1 MSEYGARTK
10 EYPARLDSVVAEG
23 DSDMTQELD
32 DALVEQIWGDLNG
45 QVSRP
50 MIRQVATDVAAMF
63 QDAKV
68 RTFVPIFIRRTTC
81 EQLRAWL
88 DDQKHAA

>member
-1 MSEYGARTK
+1 MSEYGTGTK

-23 DSDMTQELD
+23 DSDMAQELD

-88 DDQKHAA
+88 DDHKHAA

>member
-1 MSEYGARTK
+1 MSEDGARTG

-23 DSDMTQELD
+23 DSDMAQELD

-88 DDQKHAA
+88 DDQTHAA

>member
-1 MSEYGARTK
+1 MSEDGAGTR
-10 EYPARLDSVVAEG
+10 EHSVHLDSGVAEG
-23 DSDMTQELD
+23 DSDMAYELD
-32 DALVEQIWGDLNG
+32 DALIEQVWRDLNG
-45 QVSRP
+45 QVSRLK
-50 MIRQVATDVAAMF
+50 IRQVATDVAAMF

-88 DDQKHAA
+88 DDRERVA